1 LDCRFLPESALVNPA
16 AAYADLSESEGND
29 SDKSSEHVCLQ
40 GYWEYLTHD
49 SGDWRKV

>member
-1 LDCRFLPESALVNPA
+1 MAPQILTSRVSTF
-16 AAYADLSESEGND
+16 
-29 SDKSSEHVCLQ
+29 CLQ